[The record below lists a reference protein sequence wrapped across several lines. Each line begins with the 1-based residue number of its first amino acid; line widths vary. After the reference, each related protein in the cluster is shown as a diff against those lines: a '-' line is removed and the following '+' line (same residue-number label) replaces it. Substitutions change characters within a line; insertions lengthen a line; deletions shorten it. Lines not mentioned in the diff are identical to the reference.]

1 MNKYFRKTWL
11 SLLYGNCKIDK
22 IVMKR
27 IAIESAFNKINSQ
40 YHRITSVDLKF
51 IPYDSLFK
59 LYFEVYLDN
68 GKVLHLSRDKL
79 KTIPHNKIGCL
90 FSSRVFSV
98 CEIPITRKTVTL
110 NELLKNT
117 DQHLRDNYILLGKQ
131 FTKQEY
137 ISALLNANPVCD
149 NINACKYFAE
159 QSVADLFENAMRD
172 IKRMTSLR
180 VGKKPIYF

>member
-1 MNKYFRKTWL
+1 MNKFKRNL
-11 SLLYGNCKIDK
+11 LMLLYGNCKIDK
-22 IVMKR
+22 ILLKR
-27 IAIESAFNKINSQ
+27 IAIESAFQKINSQ
-40 YHRITSVDLKF
+40 YHRVTSVDINF
-51 IPYDSLFK
+51 IPYDSLFN
-59 LYFEVYLDN
+59 LYYEIHLHN

-79 KTIPHNKIGCL
+79 KTIPRNKLGCI
-90 FSSRVFSV
+90 FDSRVYSV
-98 CEIPITRKTVTL
+98 CEIPLTFKQVTL

-117 DQHLRDNYILLGKQ
+117 EQHLRDNYILLGKE

-137 ISALLNANPVCD
+137 IRAVLDANPVCE
-149 NINACKYFAE
+149 NINAYKTFAG

>member
-1 MNKYFRKTWL
+1 MNKFFTR
-11 SLLYGNCKIDK
+11 LLYGSSKIDK
-22 IVMKR
+22 IVLKR
-27 IAIESAFNKINSQ
+27 VAIETAFQKINSQ
-40 YHRITSVDLKF
+40 YHRITKVDLNF

-59 LYFEVYLDN
+59 LYFEIYLHN

-79 KTIPHNKIGCL
+79 KTIPHNKVGCL

-98 CEIPITRKTVTL
+98 CEIPITRKTISL
-110 NELLKNT
+110 NELLKNA

-137 ISALLNANPVCD
+137 ICAVLNANPVCD
-149 NINACKYFAE
+149 NINAYKYFAE
-159 QSVADLFENAMRD
+159 QTVSDLFEPAMRD

-180 VGKKPIYF
+180 YGKKPIYF

>member
-1 MNKYFRKTWL
+1 MNKFKRMWL
-11 SLLYGNCKIDK
+11 SLLYGSCKIDK

-27 IAIESAFNKINSQ
+27 IAVETAFQKINSQ
-40 YHRITSVDLKF
+40 YKRVTSLDLKF

-59 LYFEVYLDN
+59 LYFEVYLHN

-79 KTIPHNKIGCL
+79 KTIPRNKIGCI

-98 CEIPITRKTVTL
+98 CEIPITRKQVTL

-117 DQHLRDNYILLGKQ
+117 ELYLRDNYILLGKQ

-137 ISALLNANPVCD
+137 ISCVLNANPVCE
-149 NINACKYFAE
+149 NINAYKTFAE
-159 QSVADLFENAMRD
+159 LTVADLFDNAMGD
-172 IKRMTSLR
+172 IRRMTSLR
-180 VGKKPIYF
+180 YGKKPIYF

>member
-1 MNKYFRKTWL
+1 MNKFTKLW
-11 SLLYGNCKIDK
+11 YGSCKIEK
-22 IVMKR
+22 ILLKR
-27 IAIESAFNKINSQ
+27 VAIEPAFQKINSQ
-40 YHRITSVDLKF
+40 YHRISKVDINF
-51 IPYDSLFK
+51 IPYDSIFK
-59 LYFEVYLDN
+59 LYYEIYLTN

-79 KTIPHNKIGCL
+79 KTIPRNKVGCI
-90 FSSRVFSV
+90 FNSRVYSV
-98 CEIPITRKTVTL
+98 CEIPVTRKTVVTL

-117 DQHLRDNYILLGKQ
+117 DQHLRDTFVLMGKQ

-137 ISALLNANPVCD
+137 IRAVLDANPVCE
-149 NINACKYFAE
+149 NINAYKTFAG